1 MDHMLK
7 MMEDYT
13 NNLETII
20 EERTREITDE
30 KARVDHLLYNMLPAY
45 VKTRCRCFEVCASD
59 TAVTIL
65 SPVVQIAELSRCGS
79 YTVGFSFLFTI
90 PTTSVLCK

>member
-30 KARVDHLLYNMLPAY
+30 KARVDHLLYSMLPAY
-45 VKTRCRCFEVCASD
+45 VETRSHSFAMCMPLTPVTMSP
-59 TAVTIL
+59 AVYNNL
-65 SPVVQIAELSRCGS
+65 
-79 YTVGFSFLFTI
+79 
-90 PTTSVLCK
+90 